1 MMRVLRLTVIAG
13 AVLLAGCNNP
23 PPGTIESAGAMPVRQ
38 YDGAQ
43 LARGKALFQANCAV
57 CHGAGAQGAFNWRV
71 AGPDGKYLP
80 PPLNGTGHAW
90 HHPRAAL
97 KQTIRQGTLALGGN
111 MPSWQ
116 DKLSEQDIDD
126 LIAWFQSLWSD
137 EVYQA
142 WWEIDQRAM
151 QARR

>member
-1 MMRVLRLTVIAG
+1 MRALLFA
-13 AVLLAGCNNP
+13 AVATLLVGCNNP
-23 PPGTIESAGAMPVRQ
+23 PPPSINNAAAAPARQ
-38 YDGAQ
+38 YEAAQ
-43 LARGKALFQANCAV
+43 LGRGKALFQANCAV
-57 CHGAGAQGAFNWRV
+57 CHGAGAQGAFTWRV

-90 HHPRAAL
+90 HHPKAAL
-97 KQTIRQGTLALGGN
+97 KQTIRRGTLALGGN
-111 MPSWQ
+111 MPPWQ
-116 DKLSEQDIDD
+116 DKLSEQDIED
-126 LIAWFQSLWSD
+126 LIAWFQSLWPD